1 MYSTLVHRR
10 HDLLRAGPGITAG
23 QTSVGG
29 RTGSKKALVV
39 CGPTAGG
46 KSELADALAEGLAE
60 ASTGRGGHTPTI
72 VVDSMQVYKELPIIT
87 NQARRRPAELV
98 GIVPVTEEWTVA
110 RHRTSAEAVVR
121 KSGPHF
127 VLDAGTGMYLNA
139 ILLDIPLAPKV
150 SADHRTL
157 AREFAEDAPNPRRA
171 ARAKE
176 LELAGARD
184 PGSIWDGLPRYNAT
198 ILYLRPERPALD
210 SSISRRTAKIVGDGL
225 DEANLIR
232 RMLADGAP
240 VNPSVRESVGV
251 KELTEY
257 LSGDLLTLDGA
268 EDRINARTRRLARRQ
283 MRWFDKL
290 ARTLQARTRVRIL
303 RGTSPME
310 LLNSMH
316 DIMEA

>member
-1 MYSTLVHRR
+1 
-10 HDLLRAGPGITAG
+10 
-23 QTSVGG
+23 
-29 RTGSKKALVV
+29 V
-39 CGPTAGG
+39 CGPTTGG
-46 KSELADALAEGLAE
+46 KSELADALAER
-60 ASTGRGGHTPTI
+60 STELGGHTPTI
-72 VVDSMQVYKELPIIT
+72 VVDSMQVYRELPIIT
-87 NQARRRPAELV
+87 NQARRRHAELV

-110 RHRTSAEAVVR
+110 RHRDSAEAAVR
-121 KSGPHF
+121 KSGTHF

-150 SADHRTL
+150 SPEHRTL
-157 AREFAEDAPNPRRA
+157 AREFAEEASNPRRA

-184 PGSIWDGLPRYNAT
+184 PGSIWDGLPKYDAT

-210 SSISRRTAKIVGDGL
+210 SSISRRTAKIVREGL

-232 RMLADGAP
+232 RMLAEGAP

-251 KELTEY
+251 RELTEY
-257 LSGDLLTLDGA
+257 LAGDFLTLDEA

-290 ARTLQARTRVRIL
+290 ARTLEGRTRVRIL

-310 LLNSMH
+310 FLNSMH
-316 DIMEA
+316 GIMEA